1 MDTIS
6 GSEGHKRN
14 KWSKADFDPVSFQ
27 ADPNPTLVLPAADSS
42 SVAVTSTSATEGSQ
56 FHAAVCAI

>member
-27 ADPNPTLVLPAADSS
+27 AEGECSGSPKMVLPA
-42 SVAVTSTSATEGSQ
+42 
-56 FHAAVCAI
+56 